1 MTGPGVFRCADGTV
15 VVADNRWDLV
25 SDERWGL
32 VADETAPARSISV
45 VIPYY
50 EQPAQLHRVLTALDT
65 QTVGTDRIEVI
76 VADDGSAQPPD
87 VRGHTVDVTVV
98 RQADNGFR
106 AAAARNLG
114 ARTSNGELLCFLDAD
129 TVPEPDYL
137 AHAIALPSVVP
148 DALVVGRRRH
158 ADFSTTPATEL
169 TEPQWL
175 VDAYGWTENLLRP
188 GWTGYRYVISA
199 VMTCSRVLFD
209 EVGGF
214 DESFTRYGG
223 EDWELANRMTM
234 AGAVLAH
241 EPRAVAWHDG
251 PDWAARDT
259 ARRTDAKNGEALS
272 LAPRITE
279 PAARTAGLRY
289 EVPDVVARVSTAGHT
304 PASLH
309 RTIASIVRTGDV
321 AVWLVGDN
329 GADMHDVL
337 ALHDSRIR
345 RGAPGRYVLDRCRF
359 VADVAGRVVFGD
371 TTLEALTTPLGP
383 GGAGG
388 IDVDFGDTGAVT
400 RVTTT
405 RALRRAERHAARLG
419 MTQDEAVAALFG
431 HIDVAA
437 DDVQAA
443 VVREEPWLSW

>member
-1 MTGPGVFRCADGTV
+1 MTADRVFRCADGTV

-25 SDERWGL
+25 
-32 VADETAPARSISV
+32 ADDPTPVRSISV

-50 EQPAQLHRVLTALDT
+50 EQPAQLHRVLTALDA
-65 QTVGTDRIEVI
+65 QTIGTDRVEVI
-76 VADDGSAQPPD
+76 VADDGSTHPPD

-114 ARTSNGELLCFLDAD
+114 ARASSGEVLCFLDAD

-137 AHAIALPSVVP
+137 EYAVRLPSVMP

-158 ADFSTTPATEL
+158 ADFTTDPPTEL

-175 VDAYGWTENLLRP
+175 IDAYGWTENLLRP

-251 PDWAARDT
+251 PDWAERDT

-272 LAPRITE
+272 LMPVITE
-279 PAARTAGLRY
+279 PAARTAGLHH
-289 EVPDVVARVSTAGHT
+289 EVPDVAARVSTEGHS
-304 PASLH
+304 PASLY
-309 RTIASIVRTGDV
+309 RTIASIVRAGDV
-321 AVWLVGDN
+321 AVWLVGED
-329 GADMHDVL
+329 GESMHDVL
-337 ALHDSRIR
+337 ALQDSRIR
-345 RGAPGRYVLDRCRF
+345 RGVPGRHVLDRCRF
-359 VADVAGRVVFGD
+359 VADVTGRVVFGD
-371 TTLEALTTPLGP
+371 TTLDAVTSPLGP
-383 GGAGG
+383 GGAGVV
-388 IDVDFGDTGAVT
+388 DVAFGDAPAAV
-400 RVTTT
+400 RVSTT
-405 RALRRAERHAARLG
+405 RALRRAQRHLARLE
-419 MTQDEAVAALFG
+419 MTQDEATAALFG
-431 HIDVAA
+431 HLTVAAHDVDVA
-437 DDVQAA
+437 
-443 VVREEPWLSW
+443 VVPEEPWLSW